1 MKQLMLKK
9 NNFIT
14 IFQQRSF
21 KRRKRWVCN
30 LNSPIWFQGLN
41 LHSHSSETYWKE
53 RGAIQTIQSK
63 TKISPTLVTKDI
75 LCYMYFRIEKLS
87 HSLFEILKTF
97 LPFSKVFLRSIVQVD
112 LNPKDHLWIAIVW
125 IALETLI
132 MEHLL
137 IPQCLQTNLPSLIFL
152 LHEKQKGLYFKIVLS
167 VFSLFEDNVNFSIPF
182 KIVKLFYFYQ
192 LVCLEILENVW

>member
-1 MKQLMLKK
+1 
-9 NNFIT
+9 
-14 IFQQRSF
+14 
-21 KRRKRWVCN
+21 
-30 LNSPIWFQGLN
+30 
-41 LHSHSSETYWKE
+41 
-53 RGAIQTIQSK
+53 
-63 TKISPTLVTKDI
+63 
-75 LCYMYFRIEKLS
+75 MYFRIEKLS

-192 LVCLEILENVW
+192 LVCLEILENV